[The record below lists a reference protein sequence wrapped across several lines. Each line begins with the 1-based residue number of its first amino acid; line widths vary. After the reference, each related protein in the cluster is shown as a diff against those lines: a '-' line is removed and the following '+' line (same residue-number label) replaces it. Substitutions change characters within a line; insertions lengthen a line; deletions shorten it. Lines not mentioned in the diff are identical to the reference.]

1 MREYEVAVVFDL
13 ALAEADGQDAGPN
26 TITTLVEAR
35 QGSVVKVDHWGRRR
49 MAYPIKGMLDA
60 DYVITRV
67 MLEPVQVREL
77 ETALRLNERVLRHL
91 VVRADELPV
100 PRQREEAPPV
110 EARAEVPAA
119 AAAELPAAPVAD
131 APAVPVAAVAEVA
144 AAEVA
149 EAATESEAAVIE
161 EAAALAGEPVQPA
174 DEAASEAAADDEPA
188 TGTSTTA

>member
-26 TITTLVEAR
+26 TITSLVEAR

-67 MLEPVQVREL
+67 MLEPVQVRDL

-100 PRQREEAPPV
+100 PRQREEAPPA
-110 EARAEVPAA
+110 EARAETPAA
-119 AAAELPAAPVAD
+119 AAADMPAAPVAD
-131 APAVPVAAVAEVA
+131 APAVPVAGVAEVA
-144 AAEVA
+144 AA
-149 EAATESEAAVIE
+149 EAATESEAAVIA
-161 EAAALAGEPVQPA
+161 EAAALAGGPVQPA
-174 DEAASEAAADDEPA
+174 AEAASEPAANDEPA
-188 TGTSTTA
+188 GGTSTTA

>member
-100 PRQREEAPPV
+100 PRQREEAPPAEV
-110 EARAEVPAA
+110 RAEAPAA
-119 AAAELPAAPVAD
+119 AVAPE
-131 APAVPVAAVAEVA
+131 PGAVAEVA

-149 EAATESEAAVIE
+149 ETATESEAAVIE
-161 EAAALAGEPVQPA
+161 EAAALAGEPVPPA
-174 DEAASEAAADDEPA
+174 AEAVSEPAADDEPA
-188 TGTSTTA
+188 GGTSTTA